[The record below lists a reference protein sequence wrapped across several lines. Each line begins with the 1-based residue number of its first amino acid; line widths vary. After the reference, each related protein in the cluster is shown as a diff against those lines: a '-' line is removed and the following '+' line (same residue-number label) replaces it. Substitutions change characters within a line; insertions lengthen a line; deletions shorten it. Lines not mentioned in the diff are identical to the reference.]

1 MIVSLRTTN
10 IFNVLDTIGPITAVV
25 EVFSGKP
32 AEEYTPDSSYL
43 YLSKVTDNTTSATDS
58 CISWWSLIK
67 TAIITFNIVAWLN
80 ESKNDT
86 DVLYDIVD
94 VINEQIVDEWQ
105 NKINTWD
112 GVRMKKV
119 TESSPAP
126 IGYNVKNR
134 AVLVKQYLFTYY
146 AK

>member
-10 IFNVLDTIGPITAVV
+10 IFNVLNTIGPITAIV
-25 EVFSGKP
+25 EVNAGKP
-32 AEEYTPDSSYL
+32 AEKAIPDSSYL

-58 CISWWSLIK
+58 CLSWWSLIK
-67 TAIITFNIVAWLN
+67 TAIITFNIVAWLDN
-80 ESKNDT
+80 VKNDT
-86 DVLYDIVD
+86 DILYDIVD

-112 GVRMKKV
+112 GVRMRKV
-119 TESSPAP
+119 TEWSPAP
-126 IGYNVKNR
+126 IAYNVKNR
-134 AVLVKQYLFTYY
+134 ALLVKQYLFTYY